1 MSSPPTLAFPFQ
13 QREKPKRRTGRRIAG
28 IVAGLLLGC
37 AVLAANVPTVGATVN
52 GWYHHYQITHGGYE
66 ARYGLW
72 TKLNIPAKY
81 RINGIH
87 STLLDNGDVLIMAG
101 SGNNQS
107 MFNAGTFKTLL
118 LNPVTMK
125 EKMIYTPWDVFC
137 AGHIELPDG
146 NILLAG
152 GTARYENLKPVYPGG
167 SMTVVNKDPRH
178 AVTLAKGTIFTAP
191 NGKRFRS
198 AFTLTVPKATE
209 KPGVDGADATLVAS
223 EQNVWVDAV
232 KKGKASLEP
241 TNET

>member
-28 IVAGLLLGC
+28 VVAGLLLGC

-52 GWYHHYQITHGGYE
+52 GWYHHYQITQRAYE

-72 TKLNIPAKY
+72 TKLNIPARY

-87 STLLDNGDVLIMAG
+87 STLLYNGDVLIMAG
-101 SGNNQS
+101 SGNDQS
-107 MFNAGTFKTLL
+107 VCNAVTFKTLL
-118 LNPVTMK
+118 LDPVTMK
-125 EKMIYTPWDVFC
+125 EKMIPTPWDVFC

-167 SMTVVNKDPRH
+167 GMTVVNKDPQQ
-178 AVTLAKGTIFTAP
+178 AVTLAKGKVLTAA
-191 NGKRFRS
+191 NGAQFRAGS
-198 AFTLTVPKATE
+198 TLTVPKATE
-209 KPGVDGADATLVAS
+209 KPGEDGADATLVAS
-223 EQNVWVDAV
+223 
-232 KKGKASLEP
+232 
-241 TNET
+241 